1 MQTPNY
7 HIPVLANESI
17 AALDIKPD
25 GTYVDATFGGGGH
38 SKLILNK
45 LNKGQLIAFDMDSD
59 AAKNIPDDD
68 RLLFVNHNYGYIKQ
82 FLDYLN
88 IDKVDG
94 ILADLGIS
102 SHQIDTP
109 ERGFAHRFD
118 GTVDMRMNIDNNL
131 SAKTLLNEYSEQ
143 ELTRIFYEYG
153 ELSNAVRIARA
164 ICLAR
169 KNKPIE
175 TTTDLTELLAEFE
188 KPGKQGQ
195 FRSQVFQA
203 LRIEV
208 NQELEGLKNLLINGC
223 NKLNKDGRFVVIS
236 YHSLEDRLVKNFF
249 KSGNFEG
256 IVEKDFYG
264 ASTTPLKPLS
274 SKAVTPNFEETKTNN
289 RSRSAKMRVAI
300 KIT

>member
-1 MQTPNY
+1 MTNY
-7 HIPVLANESI
+7 HIPVLASESI
-17 AALDIKPD
+17 DALDIKPD

-45 LNKGQLIAFDMDSD
+45 LTRGQLIAFDMDSD
-59 AAKNIPDDD
+59 AAKNIPDDE
-68 RLLFVNHNYGYIKQ
+68 RLLFVNHNYAYIKQ

-102 SHQIDTP
+102 SYQIDTP
-109 ERGFAHRFD
+109 ERGFAHRFE
-118 GTVDMRMNIDNNL
+118 GTVDMRMNIENNL
-131 SAKTLLNEYSEQ
+131 SAKTVLNEYSEN
-143 ELTRIFYEYG
+143 ELTRVLREYG
-153 ELSNAVRIARA
+153 ELSNAKRIAHN

-169 KNKPIE
+169 QAKPIE
-175 TTTDLTELLAEFE
+175 TTNELTELLKEFE
-188 KPGKQGQ
+188 KPNKQGQ

-208 NQELEGLKNLLINGC
+208 NKELDGLKNLLINGS
-223 NKLNKDGRFVVIS
+223 NKLKKDGRFVIIS

-256 IVEKDFYG
+256 VVEKDFYG
-264 ASTTPLKPLS
+264 VSQTKLKPLS
-274 SKAVTPNFEETKTNN
+274 SKAITPSLEETKANN
-289 RSRSAKMRVAI
+289 RARSAKMRVAV
-300 KIT
+300 KLS

>member
-1 MQTPNY
+1 MSNY
-7 HIPVLANESI
+7 HIPVLASESI
-17 AALDIKPD
+17 EALDIKPN

-38 SKLILNK
+38 SKLILEK
-45 LNKGQLIAFDMDSD
+45 LDKGQLIAFDMDSD
-59 AAKNIPDDD
+59 AAKNIPDDE

-88 IDKVDG
+88 IDSVDG

-102 SHQIDTP
+102 SYQIDTP
-109 ERGFAHRFD
+109 ERGFAHRFE
-118 GTVDMRMNIDNNL
+118 GVVDMRMNIDNNI
-131 SAKTLLNEYSEQ
+131 SAKTLLNEYSE
-143 ELTRIFYEYG
+143 ESLTHILREYG
-153 ELSNAVRIARA
+153 ELPNAKRIAHS

-169 KNKPIE
+169 EIKPIE
-175 TTTDLTELLAEFE
+175 TTTDLTEILKEFE

-223 NKLNKDGRFVVIS
+223 NKLKKNGRFVIIS

-249 KSGNFEG
+249 KAGNFEG
-256 IVEKDFYG
+256 NIEKDFYG
-264 ASTTPLKPLS
+264 VANTPLKPLS
-274 SKAVTPNFEETKTNN
+274 GKSIIPGVEETKANN
-289 RSRSAKMRVAI
+289 RARSAKMRVGI
-300 KIT
+300 KVS